1 VNKPT
6 PTPESAATLERITM
20 VRPLV
25 ALLSLMTLVASTGC
39 ASAPPKAVQPAGKPP
54 TPKSVTLHNPG
65 GDAADPELAALERLA
80 TQPFGWKGDKFNTL
94 RVPLIDWSHWQR
106 VKIFGQ
112 PSRAAYQYG
121 DEHFAV
127 IALFYTPIEGE
138 NDPDRCLQ
146 QFLEKAG
153 PPAEAYGVRIG
164 ESHVLHVDQKIEGER
179 RPMAIKVL
187 DGSVESLMDSN
198 DYAGA
203 VASFQSWP
211 GTCLIE
217 AFAVVATHHRE
228 LAMKV
233 RDRWVAEGAPGIRWE
248 KALTS
253 APPTSA
259 R

>member
-1 VNKPT
+1 
-6 PTPESAATLERITM
+6 M
-20 VRPLV
+20 VR
-25 ALLSLMTLVASTGC
+25 LLAAHLGLMTLVAVTGC
-39 ASAPPKAVQPAGKPP
+39 ASQPVNVKPPGLPP

-80 TQPFGWKGDKFNTL
+80 AQPLGWKRDRFDTL
-94 RVPLIDWSHWQR
+94 RVPLIDWSHWAR

-121 DEHFAV
+121 DDHIGV
-127 IALFYTPIEGE
+127 IGLFYTPIEGA

-146 QFLEKAG
+146 KFIEKAT

-164 ESHVLHVDQKIEGER
+164 ESHRIHVDQKIDGER
-179 RPMAIKVL
+179 RPMAIQIL
-187 DGSVESLMDSN
+187 DGAVESLMDSN

-233 RDRWVAEGAPGIRWE
+233 RDRWVTESAPGIRWE
-248 KALTS
+248 KALTE
-253 APPTSA
+253 APPLQD

>member
-1 VNKPT
+1 
-6 PTPESAATLERITM
+6 M
-20 VRPLV
+20 VRPLA

-39 ASAPPKAVQPAGKPP
+39 ASTPPKAVQPAGKPP

-80 TQPFGWKGDKFNTL
+80 TLPFGWKGDKFNTL

-164 ESHVLHVDQKIEGER
+164 ESHVLHVDQKIDGER